1 MLMGC
6 HILFVS
12 DSKKRIMDNKVMY
25 TRASENKIYVVRN
38 SGAEEDCTTIV
49 TPDGKA
55 SAVSVKGEE
64 QIICAYTLTIF
75 SATKG
80 VVPGTDVV
88 MGRLG
93 RLYTRLLGE

>member
-1 MLMGC
+1 MGC

-12 DSKKRIMDNKVMY
+12 DSKKRSMDNKFMY

-38 SGAEEDCTTIV
+38 SVAEEDCTIIV
-49 TPDGKA
+49 NPDGKA
-55 SAVSVKGEE
+55 SAVSVKNAE
-64 QIICAYTLTIF
+64 QIICAYTLPLL

-88 MGRLG
+88 MGRFG
-93 RLYTRLLGE
+93 RKYDRILRL